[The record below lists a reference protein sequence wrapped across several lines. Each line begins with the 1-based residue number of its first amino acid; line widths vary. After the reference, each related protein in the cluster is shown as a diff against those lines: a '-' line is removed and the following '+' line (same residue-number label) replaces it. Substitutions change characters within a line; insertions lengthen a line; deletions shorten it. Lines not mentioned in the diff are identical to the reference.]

1 MSLSI
6 LNNVAALYAQNN
18 INSTQSSLQKTLQQ
32 LSSGSRINSGADD
45 PSGLAVSDGLNA
57 NEAALTQS
65 ATNAT
70 EGIGMLQTAD
80 GALSQVTSLLDQA
93 ISIATEI
100 GGGTLTGSTT
110 TGQIGSANQ
119 EYSNILSQIADIG
132 SSTNYNSTKVFTD
145 TAVTIGVSDGTSS
158 GTSSYADT
166 VGTLTTSNVGS
177 AQASGTASN
186 VGSTTAGTGATATLA
201 LAVGNATNTVGGTL
215 TIDGGSSTYNA
226 TVTAGT
232 TMAQLAGQLSNDSAF
247 AAAGL
252 SITSLS
258 SNGITIADAAA
269 AATLTN
275 GSAATFKQTPTGAT
289 IGAGTDLATTYSTIS
304 TSNSTAAAQQITN
317 AIASVAYQRGTI
329 GADINQLSSAASVA
343 SAEQVN
349 LSSAQNSIS
358 ATDYGQA
365 ASNLSKYQILS
376 QTGISALA
384 QANSVQ
390 QEVLKLLQ

>member
-215 TIDGGSSTYNA
+215 TIDGGSST
-226 TVTAGT
+226 
-232 TMAQLAGQLSNDSAF
+232 
-247 AAAGL
+247 
-252 SITSLS
+252 
-258 SNGITIADAAA
+258 
-269 AATLTN
+269 
-275 GSAATFKQTPTGAT
+275 
-289 IGAGTDLATTYSTIS
+289 
-304 TSNSTAAAQQITN
+304 
-317 AIASVAYQRGTI
+317 
-329 GADINQLSSAASVA
+329 
-343 SAEQVN
+343 
-349 LSSAQNSIS
+349 
-358 ATDYGQA
+358 
-365 ASNLSKYQILS
+365 
-376 QTGISALA
+376 
-384 QANSVQ
+384 
-390 QEVLKLLQ
+390 